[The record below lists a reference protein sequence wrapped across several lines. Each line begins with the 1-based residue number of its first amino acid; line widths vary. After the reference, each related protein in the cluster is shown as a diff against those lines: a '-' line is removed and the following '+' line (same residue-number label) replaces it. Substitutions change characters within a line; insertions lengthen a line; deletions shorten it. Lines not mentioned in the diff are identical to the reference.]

1 MEKKKGGDGEENV
14 KTFPFLLSS
23 TALGSRVI
31 ALTSRPAGTEKA
43 TPRIVGQERKG
54 SLREQG
60 RKRPYKEHQ
69 GRELQGGVDL
79 RPVSPW

>member
-1 MEKKKGGDGEENV
+1 MEKKGGRGRGDREEKV

-43 TPRIVGQERKG
+43 TPRTVGHEEKG
-54 SLREQG
+54 A
-60 RKRPYKEHQ
+60 
-69 GRELQGGVDL
+69 
-79 RPVSPW
+79 